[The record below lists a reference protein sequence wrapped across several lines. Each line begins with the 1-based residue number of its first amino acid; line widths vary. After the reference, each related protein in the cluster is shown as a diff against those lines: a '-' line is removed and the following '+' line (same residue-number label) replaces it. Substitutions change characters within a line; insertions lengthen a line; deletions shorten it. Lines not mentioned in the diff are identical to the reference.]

1 MKTSTLMLAEIPS
14 GVSAR
19 ISQTVDSAL
28 VTPSEMVRVARPT
41 NLGTE
46 HSCYNYMNIQIYSYR
61 YALLVLFA
69 SLAPPT

>member
-1 MKTSTLMLAEIPS
+1 MKTSTLMLAEMPS

-41 NLGTE
+41 NLGTD
-46 HSCYNYMNIQIYSYR
+46 C
-61 YALLVLFA
+61 
-69 SLAPPT
+69 